1 MATFKQY
8 DKKDGSKA
16 WQFQAY
22 LGVNPTTNK
31 AVKTTRRGF
40 KTKKEAQLELN
51 RLLVDF
57 EQNGLQKE
65 TVTTFKEV
73 CELWLITYKKTVKE
87 TTYITT
93 ERYMTKYV
101 LPSFGDIRVDK
112 LNLKTCQVEVNK
124 WADKTKMYKII
135 LQYASKVMEYAI
147 SLELADRN
155 PFNSV
160 IRPTPKKVIEQDKIK
175 FYTLDELKQLFEFLE
190 NRVKQNANGQLMQKY
205 FSELDLTLFRFLT
218 YSGLRGAEASALEWQ
233 DIDFIDKTVTVNK
246 NMSLTK
252 NGFVVSTP
260 KTKSSYRT
268 ITLDDKTLRLLK
280 KWQLRQ
286 KEMLFANGLRDNNVV
301 FTNLFG
307 ERFTRQDLYQRASR
321 LSKAADLHVI
331 GVHGFRH
338 THASL
343 LFESGA
349 SMKEAQVRL
358 GHSSI
363 EMTMNIYTHVTKEVT
378 EKTVEKLMKF
388 ANL

>member
-22 LGVNPTTNK
+22 LGINQTTNK
-31 AVKTTRRGF
+31 PVKTTRRGF

-57 EQNGLQKE
+57 EQNGLEKE
-65 TVTTFKEV
+65 KITLFKEV
-73 CELWLITYKKTVKE
+73 CDLWLLTYQKTVKE

-93 ERYMTKYV
+93 ERYMTKYI
-101 LPSFGDIRVDK
+101 LPSFGDLRVDK
-112 LNLKTCQVEVNK
+112 INLKMCQKEVNK
-124 WADKTKMYKII
+124 WADRTKVYKVI
-135 LQYASKVMEYAI
+135 LQYATKVMDYAI
-147 SLELADRN
+147 SLELVNNN
-155 PFNSV
+155 PFNNV
-160 IRPTPKKVIEQDKIK
+160 IRPTPKKEIEEDKIK
-175 FYTLDELKQLFEFLE
+175 FYTLNELKQLFEYLD
-190 NRVKQNANGQLMQKY
+190 NKVKHHSNGKLMQKY
-205 FSELDLTLFRFLT
+205 FSELDLVLFRFLT
-218 YSGLRGAEASALEWQ
+218 YSGLRGSEARALEWP
-233 DIDFIDKTVTVNK
+233 DINFIDKTVTVNK

-252 NGFVVSTP
+252 NGFIVSTP

-268 ITLDDKTLRLLK
+268 ITLDDKTLILLK

-321 LSKAADLHVI
+321 LSKAANLHTI

-343 LFESGA
+343 LFEAGA

-358 GHSSI
+358 GHSNI
-363 EMTMNIYTHVTKEVT
+363 EMTMNIYTHVTKEAT

>member
-16 WQFQAY
+16 WKFQSY
-22 LGVNPTTNK
+22 LGIDSITGKP
-31 AVKTTRRGF
+31 VKTTRRGF

-65 TVTTFKEV
+65 KITLFKEV
-73 CELWLITYKKTVKE
+73 CDLWLTTYKKTVKE

-93 ERYMTKYV
+93 ERYMTKYI
-101 LPSFGDIRVDK
+101 LPSFGDMRVDK
-112 LNLKTCQVEVNK
+112 INLKMCQKEVNK
-124 WADKTKMYKII
+124 WADRTKVYKVI
-135 LQYASKVMEYAI
+135 LQYATKVMDYAI
-147 SLELADRN
+147 SLELVNNN
-155 PFNSV
+155 PFNNV
-160 IRPTPKKVIEQDKIK
+160 IRPTPKKEIEEDKIK
-175 FYTLDELKQLFEFLE
+175 FYTLNELKQLFEYLD
-190 NRVKQNANGQLMQKY
+190 NKVKHHSNGKLMQKY
-205 FSELDLTLFRFLT
+205 FSELDLVLFRFLT
-218 YSGLRGAEASALEWQ
+218 YSGLRGSEARALEWP
-233 DIDFIDKTVTVNK
+233 DINFIDKTVTVNK

-252 NGFVVSTP
+252 SGFIVSTP

-321 LSKAADLHVI
+321 LSKAADLHTI

-343 LFESGA
+343 LFEAGA

-358 GHSSI
+358 GHSNI
-363 EMTMNIYTHVTKEVT
+363 EMTMNIYTHVTKEAT

>member
-1 MATFKQY
+1 MTGK
-8 DKKDGSKA
+8 
-16 WQFQAY
+16 
-22 LGVNPTTNK
+22 P
-31 AVKTTRRGF
+31 VKTTRRGF

-57 EQNGLQKE
+57 EQNGLQKAKI
-65 TVTTFKEV
+65 TLFKEV
-73 CELWLITYKKTVKE
+73 CDLWLITYKKTVKE

-93 ERYMTKYV
+93 ERYMTKYI
-101 LPSFGDIRVDK
+101 LPSFGDNRVDK
-112 LNLKTCQVEVNK
+112 INLKMCQKEVNK

-135 LQYASKVMEYAI
+135 LQYATKVMDYAI
-147 SLELADRN
+147 NLELVDRN
-155 PFNSV
+155 PFSNV
-160 IRPTPKKVIEQDKIK
+160 IRPTPKKEIEQDKIK
-175 FYTLDELKQLFEFLE
+175 FYTLNELKQLFEFLE
-190 NRVKQNANGQLMQKY
+190 NKVKQNSNGQLMQKY
-205 FSELDLTLFRFLT
+205 FSELDLVLFRFLT

-233 DIDFIDKTVTVNK
+233 DIDFTNKTVTVNK

-252 NGFVVSTP
+252 QGFIVSTP

-286 KEMLFANGLRDNNVV
+286 KEMLFANGLRDNNIV

-321 LSKAADLHVI
+321 LSKAANLHVI
-331 GVHGFRH
+331 GVHGYRH

-343 LFESGA
+343 LFRSGA
-349 SMKEAQVRL
+349 SMKEVQVRL

-363 EMTMNIYTHVTKEVT
+363 ELSMNIYTHITKEVT
-378 EKTVEKLMKF
+378 EKTVDKLMKF

>member
-22 LGVNPTTNK
+22 LGINQTTNK
-31 AVKTTRRGF
+31 PVKTTRRGF

-51 RLLVDF
+51 RLLVSF
-57 EQNGLQKE
+57 KQNGLEKE
-65 TVTTFKEV
+65 KITLFKEV
-73 CELWLITYKKTVKE
+73 CDLWLLTYRKTVKE

-93 ERYMTKYV
+93 ERYMTKYI
-101 LPSFGDIRVDK
+101 LPSFGDTRVDK
-112 LNLKTCQVEVNK
+112 INLKMCQKEVNK
-124 WADKTKMYKII
+124 WADRTKVYKVI
-135 LQYASKVMEYAI
+135 LQYATKVMNYAI
-147 SLELADRN
+147 SLELVNNN
-155 PFNSV
+155 PFNNV
-160 IRPTPKKVIEQDKIK
+160 IRPTPKKKIEEDKIK
-175 FYTLDELKQLFEFLE
+175 FYTLNELKQLFEYLD
-190 NRVKQNANGQLMQKY
+190 NKVKHHSNGKLMQKY
-205 FSELDLTLFRFLT
+205 FSELDLALFRFLT
-218 YSGLRGAEASALEWQ
+218 YSGLRGSEARALEWP
-233 DIDFIDKTVTVNK
+233 DINFTDKTVTINK

-252 NGFVVSTP
+252 SGFIVSTP

-286 KEMLFANGLRDNNVV
+286 KEMLFANGLRDNNIV

-321 LSKAADLHVI
+321 LSKAANLHTI

-343 LFESGA
+343 LFEAGA

-358 GHSSI
+358 GHSNI
-363 EMTMNIYTHVTKEVT
+363 EMTMNIYTHVTKEAT

>member
-22 LGVNPTTNK
+22 LGINQTTNK
-31 AVKTTRRGF
+31 PVKTTRRGF

-65 TVTTFKEV
+65 KITLFKEI
-73 CELWLITYKKTVKE
+73 CDLWLITYKKTVKE

-93 ERYMTKYV
+93 ERYMTKYI
-101 LPSFGDIRVDK
+101 LPSFGDTRVDK
-112 LNLKTCQVEVNK
+112 INLKMCQKEVNK
-124 WADKTKMYKII
+124 WADRTKVYKVI
-135 LQYASKVMEYAI
+135 LQYATKVMNYAI
-147 SLELADRN
+147 SLELVNNN
-155 PFNSV
+155 PFNNV
-160 IRPTPKKVIEQDKIK
+160 IRPTPKKEIEEDKIK
-175 FYTLDELKQLFEFLE
+175 FYTLNELKQLFEYLD
-190 NRVKQNANGQLMQKY
+190 NKVKHHSNGKLMQKY
-205 FSELDLTLFRFLT
+205 FSELDLVLFRFLT
-218 YSGLRGAEASALEWQ
+218 YSGLRGSEARALEWP
-233 DIDFIDKTVTVNK
+233 DINFTDKTVTVNK

-252 NGFVVSTP
+252 SGFIVSTP

-268 ITLDDKTLRLLK
+268 ITLDDKTLKLLK

-286 KEMLFANGLRDNNVV
+286 KEMLFANGLRDNNIV

-321 LSKAADLHVI
+321 LSKAADLHTI

-343 LFESGA
+343 LFEAGA

-358 GHSSI
+358 GHSNI

>member
-8 DKKDGSKA
+8 EKKDGSKA

-22 LGVNPTTNK
+22 LGINQTTNK
-31 AVKTTRRGF
+31 PVKTTRRGF

-65 TVTTFKEV
+65 KITLFKEV
-73 CELWLITYKKTVKE
+73 CDLWLITYRKTVKE

-93 ERYMTKYV
+93 ERYMTKYI
-101 LPSFGDIRVDK
+101 LPSFGDTRVDK
-112 LNLKTCQVEVNK
+112 INLKMCQKEVNK
-124 WADKTKMYKII
+124 WADRTKVYKVI
-135 LQYASKVMEYAI
+135 LQYATKVMNYAI
-147 SLELADRN
+147 SLELVNNN
-155 PFNSV
+155 PFNNV
-160 IRPTPKKVIEQDKIK
+160 IRPTPKKEIEEDKIK
-175 FYTLDELKQLFEFLE
+175 FYTLNELKQLFEYLD
-190 NRVKQNANGQLMQKY
+190 NKVKHHSNGKLMQKY
-205 FSELDLTLFRFLT
+205 FSELDLALFRFLT
-218 YSGLRGAEASALEWQ
+218 YSGLRGSEARALEWP
-233 DIDFIDKTVTVNK
+233 DINFTDKTVTVNK

-252 NGFVVSTP
+252 SGFIVSTP

-268 ITLDDKTLRLLK
+268 ITLDDKTLKILK

-286 KEMLFANGLRDNNVV
+286 KEMLFANGLRDNNIV

-321 LSKAADLHVI
+321 LSKAANLHTI

-343 LFESGA
+343 LFEAEA

-358 GHSSI
+358 GHSNI
-363 EMTMNIYTHVTKEVT
+363 EMTMNIYTHVTKEAT

>member
-16 WQFQAY
+16 WQFQSY
-22 LGVNPTTNK
+22 LGIDSITGKP
-31 AVKTTRRGF
+31 VKTTRRGF

-65 TVTTFKEV
+65 KITLFKEV
-73 CELWLITYKKTVKE
+73 CDLWLTTYKKTVKE

-93 ERYMTKYV
+93 ERYMTKYI
-101 LPSFGDIRVDK
+101 LPSFGDMRVDK
-112 LNLKTCQVEVNK
+112 INLKMCQKEVNK
-124 WADKTKMYKII
+124 WADRTKVYKVI
-135 LQYASKVMEYAI
+135 LQYATKVMDYAI
-147 SLELADRN
+147 SLELVNNN
-155 PFNSV
+155 PFNNV
-160 IRPTPKKVIEQDKIK
+160 IRPTPKKEIDEDKIK
-175 FYTLDELKQLFEFLE
+175 FYTLNELKQLFEYLD
-190 NRVKQNANGQLMQKY
+190 NKVKHHSNGKLMQKY
-205 FSELDLTLFRFLT
+205 FSELDLVLFRFLT
-218 YSGLRGAEASALEWQ
+218 YSGLRGSEARALVWP
-233 DIDFIDKTVTVNK
+233 DINFIDKTVTVNK

-252 NGFVVSTP
+252 QGFIVSTP

-280 KWQLRQ
+280 KWQLLQ
-286 KEMLFANGLRDNNVV
+286 KEMLFANGLRDNNIV

-321 LSKAADLHVI
+321 LSKAANLHTI

-343 LFESGA
+343 LFEAGA

-358 GHSSI
+358 GHSNI
-363 EMTMNIYTHVTKEVT
+363 EMTMNIYTHVTKEAT
-378 EKTVEKLMKF
+378 EKTVEKLIKF

>member
-8 DKKDGSKA
+8 EKKDGSKA

-22 LGVNPTTNK
+22 LGINQTTNK
-31 AVKTTRRGF
+31 PVKTTRRGF

-57 EQNGLQKE
+57 EKNGLQKE
-65 TVTTFKEV
+65 KITLFKEV
-73 CELWLITYKKTVKE
+73 CDLWLITYRKTVKE

-93 ERYMTKYV
+93 ERYMTKYI
-101 LPSFGDIRVDK
+101 LPSFGDTRVDK
-112 LNLKTCQVEVNK
+112 INLKMCQKEVNK
-124 WADKTKMYKII
+124 WADRTKVYKVI
-135 LQYASKVMEYAI
+135 LQYATKVMDYAI
-147 SLELADRN
+147 SLELVNNN
-155 PFNSV
+155 PFNNV
-160 IRPTPKKVIEQDKIK
+160 IRPTPKKEIEEDKIK
-175 FYTLDELKQLFEFLE
+175 FYTLNELKQLFDYLD
-190 NRVKQNANGQLMQKY
+190 NKVKNHSNGKLMQKY
-205 FSELDLTLFRFLT
+205 FSELDLVLFRFLT
-218 YSGLRGAEASALEWQ
+218 YSGLRGSEARALEWP
-233 DIDFIDKTVTVNK
+233 DINFIDKTVTVNK

-252 NGFVVSTP
+252 NGFIVSTP
-260 KTKSSYRT
+260 KTKSSYRK

-286 KEMLFANGLRDNNVV
+286 KEMLFANGLRDNNIV

-307 ERFTRQDLYQRASR
+307 ERFTRQDLYQRGSR
-321 LSKAADLHVI
+321 LSKAANLHTI

-343 LFESGA
+343 LFEAGA

-358 GHSSI
+358 GHSNI
-363 EMTMNIYTHVTKEVT
+363 EMTMNIYTHVTKEAT

>member
-22 LGVNPTTNK
+22 LGINQTTNK
-31 AVKTTRRGF
+31 PVKTTRRGF

-51 RLLVDF
+51 RLLVGF
-57 EQNGLQKE
+57 EQNGLEKE
-65 TVTTFKEV
+65 KITLFKEV
-73 CELWLITYKKTVKE
+73 CDLWLLTYQKTVKE

-93 ERYMTKYV
+93 ERYMTKYI
-101 LPSFGDIRVDK
+101 LPSFGDTQVDK
-112 LNLKTCQVEVNK
+112 INLKMCQKEVNK
-124 WADKTKMYKII
+124 WADRTKVYKVI
-135 LQYASKVMEYAI
+135 LQYATKVMNYAI
-147 SLELADRN
+147 SLELVNNN
-155 PFNSV
+155 PFNNV
-160 IRPTPKKVIEQDKIK
+160 IRPTPKKEIEEDKIK
-175 FYTLDELKQLFEFLE
+175 FYTLNELKQLFEYLD
-190 NRVKQNANGQLMQKY
+190 NKVKHHSNGKLMQKY
-205 FSELDLTLFRFLT
+205 FSELDLVLFRFLT
-218 YSGLRGAEASALEWQ
+218 YSGLRGSEARALEWP
-233 DIDFIDKTVTVNK
+233 DINFIDKTVTVNK

-252 NGFVVSTP
+252 SGFIVSTP

-286 KEMLFANGLRDNNVV
+286 KEMLFANGLRDNNVI

-321 LSKAADLHVI
+321 LSKAANLHTI

-343 LFESGA
+343 LFEAGA

-358 GHSSI
+358 GHSNI
-363 EMTMNIYTHVTKEVT
+363 EMTMNIYTHVTKEAT

>member
-8 DKKDGSKA
+8 EKKNGSKA
-16 WQFQAY
+16 WQFQSY
-22 LGVNPTTNK
+22 LGIDSTTGK
-31 AVKTTRRGF
+31 PVKTTRRGF
-40 KTKKEAQLELN
+40 NTKKEAQLELN

-65 TVTTFKEV
+65 KITLFKEV
-73 CELWLITYKKTVKE
+73 CDLWLITYQKTVKE

-93 ERYMTKYV
+93 ERYMTKYI

-112 LNLKTCQVEVNK
+112 INLKMCQKEVNK
-124 WADKTKMYKII
+124 WADRTKVYKVI
-135 LQYASKVMEYAI
+135 LQYATKLMDYAI
-147 SLELADRN
+147 SLELVNNN
-155 PFNSV
+155 PFNNV
-160 IRPTPKKVIEQDKIK
+160 IRPTPKKEIEEDKIK
-175 FYTLDELKQLFEFLE
+175 FYTLNELKQLFEYLD
-190 NRVKQNANGQLMQKY
+190 NKVKHHSNGKLMQKY
-205 FSELDLTLFRFLT
+205 FSELDLALFRFLT
-218 YSGLRGAEASALEWQ
+218 YSGLRGSEARALEWP
-233 DIDFIDKTVTVNK
+233 DINFTDKTVTVNK

-252 NGFVVSTP
+252 GGFIVSTP

-268 ITLDDKTLRLLK
+268 ITLDDKTLKLLK

-286 KEMLFANGLRDNNVV
+286 KEMLFANGLRDNNIV

-321 LSKAADLHVI
+321 LSKAANLHTI

-343 LFESGA
+343 LFEAGA

-358 GHSSI
+358 GHSNI
-363 EMTMNIYTHVTKEVT
+363 EMTMNIYTHVTKEAT

>member
-1 MATFKQY
+1 MATFNQY

-22 LGVNPTTNK
+22 LGINQTTNK
-31 AVKTTRRGF
+31 PVKTTRRGF

-57 EQNGLQKE
+57 EHNGLQKE
-65 TVTTFKEV
+65 KITLFKEV
-73 CELWLITYKKTVKE
+73 CDLWLITYRKTVKE

-93 ERYMTKYV
+93 ERYMTKYI
-101 LPSFGDIRVDK
+101 LPSFGDLRVDK
-112 LNLKTCQVEVNK
+112 INLKMCQKEVNK
-124 WADKTKMYKII
+124 WADRTKVYKVI
-135 LQYASKVMEYAI
+135 LQYATKVMNYAI
-147 SLELADRN
+147 SLELVNNN
-155 PFNSV
+155 PFNNV
-160 IRPTPKKVIEQDKIK
+160 IRPTPKKEIEEDKIK
-175 FYTLDELKQLFEFLE
+175 FYTLNELKQLFEYLD
-190 NRVKQNANGQLMQKY
+190 NKVKHHSNGKLMQKY
-205 FSELDLTLFRFLT
+205 FSELDLALFRFLT
-218 YSGLRGAEASALEWQ
+218 YSGLRGSEARALEWP
-233 DIDFIDKTVTVNK
+233 DINFTDKTVTVNK

-252 NGFVVSTP
+252 GGFIVSTP

-268 ITLDDKTLRLLK
+268 ITLDDKTLKLLK

-286 KEMLFANGLRDNNVV
+286 KEMLFANGLRDNNIV

-321 LSKAADLHVI
+321 LSKAANLHTI

-343 LFESGA
+343 LFEAGA

-358 GHSSI
+358 GHSNI
-363 EMTMNIYTHVTKEVT
+363 EMTMNIYTHVTKEAT